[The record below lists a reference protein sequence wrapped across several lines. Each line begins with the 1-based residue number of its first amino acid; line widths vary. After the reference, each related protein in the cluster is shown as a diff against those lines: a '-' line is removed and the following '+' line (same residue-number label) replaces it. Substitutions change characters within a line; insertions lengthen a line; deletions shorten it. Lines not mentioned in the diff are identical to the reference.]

1 MNYELFN
8 RIQFCFNQLDMN
20 KEQIGRELNLSPTT
34 VRKWLRIETYGQR
47 TYSKRS
53 SKLDAYK
60 ERIDELLKVCP
71 DYSGQQILQLLKSEG
86 FNGARSILH
95 DYLQKIRPKARKAF
109 LTLNFPP
116 GESAQV
122 DWGVAGYI
130 KIGRKRRKV
139 SYFVMVLCYSRM
151 MFVKFALSEAQE
163 SWNECHREAFEY
175 FGGVPKKVIVDNCKT
190 AVISHKAGEPV
201 VFNNR
206 YIDLANHYGFEI
218 VACNVRQ
225 PQEKGRVENGVGY
238 VRKNF
243 INGRK
248 LEQFDLLNLE
258 AREWLD
264 NVSNIR
270 VHGTTNRKPVEMH
283 KEETLQ
289 KLPIHPYDCSRRVS
303 VKINKMYR
311 VRFDSNTYSVPA
323 EYVYED
329 GIIEASVSK
338 VRIWAKN
345 RVIAEHQRCFDRGI
359 DISNQQHDNNAL
371 IQHRKR
377 AEEQK
382 MIAWLLKLTHKS
394 EEFCQKLNS
403 RSLRPILEYRKLF
416 ALGQIYKQS
425 EIAQGIED
433 ALKFN
438 ACSAAYVQNILE
450 QKELDTIGPLH
461 VPHKTDLLKITLNS
475 PNINI
480 YEGR

>member
-8 RIQFCFNQLDMN
+8 RLKFCFKELNMN
-20 KEQIGRELNLSPTT
+20 KEQIARELNLSSTT
-34 VRKWLRIETYGQR
+34 VRKWLKLEKYPQRSYGQR
-47 TYSKRS
+47 GSKI
-53 SKLDAYK
+53 DPFK
-60 ERIDELLKVCP
+60 ERVDELLKICP
-71 DYSGQQILQLLKSEG
+71 DYSGQQVLRMIKSEG
-86 FNGARSILH
+86 FKGSRSLLN
-95 DYLQKIRPKARKAF
+95 DYLQKIRPKAKKAF

-116 GESAQV
+116 GNSAQV
-122 DWGVAGYI
+122 DWGLAGYL
-130 KIGRKRRKV
+130 KIGNKRRKV

-151 MFVKFALSEAQE
+151 MFVKFTLSEAQE
-163 SWNECHREAFEY
+163 AWSECHKEAFEY
-175 FGGVPKKVIVDNCKT
+175 FGGVSKKVVVDNCKT
-190 AVISHKAGEPV
+190 AVISHKSGESV

-206 YIDLANHYGFEI
+206 YLDLANHYGFEI

-243 INGRK
+243 LNGRK
-248 LEQFDLLNLE
+248 LAPFDLLNIE
-258 AREWLD
+258 VREWLD
-264 NVSNIR
+264 YVANLRI
-270 VHGTTNRKPVEMH
+270 HGTTNRKPFEMH
-283 KEETLQ
+283 KEENLH
-289 KLPIHPYDCSRRVS
+289 KLPIHPYDCTRKVS

-323 EYVYED
+323 EYIYED
-329 GIIEASVSK
+329 ATIEASLNK
-338 VRIWAKN
+338 IRIWAKN
-345 RVIAEHQRCFDRGI
+345 RVIAEHQRCFERGV
-359 DISNQQHDNNAL
+359 DISDQQHDKIL

-382 MIAWLLKLTHKS
+382 MIAWLLKLTYKA

-403 RSLRPILEYRKLF
+403 RSLRPVLEYRKLF
-416 ALGQIYKQS
+416 ALGQIYNER
-425 EIAQGIED
+425 EISQAIED

-450 QKELDTIGPLH
+450 QKELNTVGPLH